1 LPAPNLNQEAAVRDV
16 IIIGSGPAGWTAAI
30 YTARA
35 NLRPLVIA
43 SSVNPGGDLMN
54 TTEVDNYPGFPDG
67 IQGPD
72 LMEAMEAQ
80 AERFG
85 AETIY
90 DDVVELKLE
99 GPVKRVVLGD
109 GSVHEARTV
118 IYATGSQYRHLGLP
132 DEERLTGF
140 GVSWCATCDAFFFKD
155 KAVAVVGGGDSA
167 LEEALFLTKFASEVT
182 VIVRGAELRAS
193 KTMQDRARANEK
205 IRFFFESEITALRGD
220 SQLEAVRVKTG
231 ELSADLVVDGLFIAI
246 GSDPRTH
253 LVGGVLRRTASGTI
267 EVEGRSSRTNVAGV
281 FAAGDVIDPIYRQAI
296 TAAASGMVAAA
307 DVEHYLAAQP
317 AA

>member
-1 LPAPNLNQEAAVRDV
+1 VRDV

-35 NLRPLVIA
+35 NLSPLVIA
-43 SSVNPGGDLMN
+43 SSVAAGGDLMN
-54 TTEVDNYPGFPDG
+54 TTEVDNYPGFPEG

-90 DDVVELKLE
+90 DDVVKLE
-99 GPVKRVVLGD
+99 LEGTVKRVTLGD

-132 DEERLTGF
+132 GEERLTGF
-140 GVSWCATCDAFFFKD
+140 GISWCATCDGFFFKD

-205 IRFFFESEITALRGD
+205 IRFFFESEITTLRGD
-220 SQLEAVRVKTG
+220 TQLEAVRVKTG
-231 ELSADLVVDGLFIAI
+231 ELSGYLPVDGLFIAV

-253 LVGGVLRRTASGTI
+253 LLHGALELTAAGTI
-267 EVEGRSSRTNVAGV
+267 AVDGRSSRTSVAGV

-307 DVEHYLAAQP
+307 DVEHYIAGLTS
-317 AA
+317 